1 MREQAR
7 LSFVEFIIITVV
19 LGVVAMKVVP
29 QFTQASPESKICDLI
44 DGLEQMRA
52 QLDLYRAQ
60 HRGSLPDVNSFAVFQ
75 TALTTRLG
83 RYGPY
88 IKQVPA
94 NPFNSLGTVRFDG
107 ESAGAGLAGWRLDTK
122 TGLFQADDSVAH
134 AGL

>member
-7 LSFVEFIIITVV
+7 LSYVEIIIITVV
-19 LGVVAMKVVP
+19 LGVVATRVVP
-29 QFTQASPESKICDLI
+29 RFTEASPESKICELI
-44 DGLEQMRA
+44 DELEQMRA

-60 HRGSLPDVNSFAVFQ
+60 HCGSLPDVNSFAVFK
-75 TALTTRLG
+75 TALTTRID

-88 IKQVPA
+88 IKDVPA
-94 NPFNSLGTVRFDG
+94 NPFNSLDTVRFDG
-107 ESAGAGLAGWRLDTK
+107 EMAGTGTAGWRLDTK